1 MKFAVVC
8 FTERGA
14 LICRRLYTYFNSR
27 GVECVTRVPTRFL
40 KEEWKKDGMSG
51 QAEELSWWTGR
62 QFEEKNAVI
71 FVGAVG
77 IAVRAIAPWVKDKLS
92 DPPVVAVDEAGRFCV
107 PLLSGHVGGANEL
120 ALEIADE
127 LGAAAVVTTAT
138 DVNGLFA
145 ADLFAAGNGLEIT
158 DRREAK
164 EISARILEGEP
175 VGFFSDFQVDQ
186 IPRGCE
192 ETWHRHNIWVT
203 VRTGLTEKGGQRDW
217 PCGILRDSRPG
228 EGYTET
234 SESAGILRLVPKA
247 VVLGIGCRRGV
258 PPELLRIQ
266 VKTVLSE
273 AGIDWRG
280 VKRIASIDL
289 KKDEPAILILG
300 AEEGIN
306 LQFYTAEELKKV
318 KGTFFE
324 SPFVE
329 NTVGIGNVCERA
341 ACGEGGRL
349 IFGKTAGNGVTVAAA
364 LEEIPLLK
372 SSCGFGRKD

>member
-1 MKFAVVC
+1 MLSLP
-8 FTERGA
+8 
-14 LICRRLYTYFNSR
+14 LI
-27 GVECVTRVPTRFL
+27 V
-40 KEEWKKDGMSG
+40 WIM
-51 QAEELSWWTGR
+51 
-62 QFEEKNAVI
+62 
-71 FVGAVG
+71 
-77 IAVRAIAPWVKDKLS
+77 
-92 DPPVVAVDEAGRFCV
+92 
-107 PLLSGHVGGANEL
+107 
-120 ALEIADE
+120 
-127 LGAAAVVTTAT
+127 
-138 DVNGLFA
+138 
-145 ADLFAAGNGLEIT
+145 
-158 DRREAK
+158 
-164 EISARILEGEP
+164 

-228 EGYTET
+228 EGCTET

-289 KKDEPAILILG
+289 KKDEPAILTLG

-364 LEEIPLLK
+364 LEEIPPLK